1 MPTLMQGSKAPCLP
15 DWAKGRREQTR
26 HPALL
31 LCYSLPDVPCLLGP
45 RTEAKLRAEHA
56 DSYVI
61 GSGTFS
67 KSVVYDRNISI
78 PRSQTLRHKSAFW
91 QRIISAGSLK
101 LLFCISKAEKSYSK
115 LFCCSTSSLRLTTL
129 KTWPSLI
136 LERGVQDY
144 PIITQQKMLYLNP
157 VSTHLS
163 LQPEHVAEG
172 TGEHNHLGTRLPTNS
187 SHAWG
192 LPDPLGW

>member
-31 LCYSLPDVPCLLGP
+31 LCYSLPWSALPPWPPDRSKAEGWARWFLCHRIRHFFQICCLWQKHFNTQEP
-45 RTEAKLRAEHA
+45 NTETQKCFLTTYYICWEFE
-56 DSYVI
+56 
-61 GSGTFS
+61 T
-67 KSVVYDRNISI
+67 
-78 PRSQTLRHKSAFW
+78 
-91 QRIISAGSLK
+91 
-101 LLFCISKAEKSYSK
+101 LFCVSKAEKSYSK
-115 LFCCSTSSLRLTTL
+115 LFCCSTSSLKLTTL

-136 LERGVQDY
+136 LERGMQDY

-172 TGEHNHLGTRLPTNS
+172 TGEHNHLGTRLSTNS